1 MHTSTQN
8 TKSTTKS
15 NTQTTQQR
23 CRKWLGGYT
32 YAHLNTVL
40 YYYYRYLAL
49 CLFPIANRMLTTSGT
64 MTRTT
69 LHKVITFGEFQDCN
83 SKDVQIDNQIFRNT
97 VEKLIFSSVL

>member
-1 MHTSTQN
+1 MHTN

-23 CRKWLGGYT
+23 CGKWLGGYT

-40 YYYYRYLAL
+40 YYYYHYLAL

-69 LHKVITFGEFQDCN
+69 LQKVIPFGEFQDC
-83 SKDVQIDNQIFRNT
+83 D
-97 VEKLIFSSVL
+97 L